1 MKKDINKVN
10 MPKQLVEDLMLMA
23 EKWYNK
29 TPATE
34 TVVFDSKTKKVER
47 TVNYRKTIEDAV
59 RALRSSNVAHW
70 VGVKYDSA
78 CCSKCGAY
86 ISTDFD
92 TTSQAKEEWGNL
104 YPYCPHCGAQ
114 MDLTVPFEGKSRN
127 KKTK

>member
-23 EKWYNK
+23 EKWYK
-29 TPATE
+29 STPATE
-34 TVVFDSKTKKVER
+34 TVVFDAKTKKVER
-47 TVNYRKTIEDAV
+47 TVNYLKTLKDAD
-59 RALRSSNVAHW
+59 RAMRSSNVAHW

-92 TTSQAKEEWGNL
+92 TTSQAKDGWGNL